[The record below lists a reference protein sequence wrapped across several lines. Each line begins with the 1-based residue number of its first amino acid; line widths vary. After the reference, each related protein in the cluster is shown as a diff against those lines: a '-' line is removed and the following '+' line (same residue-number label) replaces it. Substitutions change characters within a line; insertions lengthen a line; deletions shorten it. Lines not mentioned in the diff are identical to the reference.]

1 MKHIEVVAAII
12 QDGEKILATQ
22 RGYGELAGGWEFPG
36 GKIEPGESR
45 EDALVRELREELAV
59 KIDIERFIATVEYA
73 YDSFYLT
80 MHCYLAHLAPGEQIT
95 LLEHS
100 AAQWVDAA
108 GAANVAW
115 LPADIQL
122 VDLLR
127 EQGIL

>member
-36 GKIEPGESR
+36 GKIEPGEER
-45 EDALVRELREELAV
+45 EDALVRELREELDV
-59 KIDIERFIATVEYA
+59 DIEIQRFIATVEYQ
-73 YDSFYLT
+73 YENFYLT

-100 AAQWVDAA
+100 DAQWVDAQTA
-108 GAANVAW
+108 EHVAW
-115 LPADIQL
+115 LPADIQV
-122 VDLLR
+122 VDLLK
-127 EQGIL
+127 EQGVL